1 MSQILTAFNNH
12 FTEFVDDVKRVFP
25 EDVEIATAANV
36 LSQLRKANPKIILL
50 SFKTWVLLPYKK
62 EIEAG
67 ELDFFIN
74 KDYSKDVGGDSASI
88 ILEKIDTL
96 RKPISEMSDKDQKK
110 VIKYIQNLSKLAD
123 MYTN

>member
-25 EDVEIATAANV
+25 EDVEIATAAKV

>member
-25 EDVEIATAANV
+25 EDVEIATAASV

-50 SFKTWVLLPYKK
+50 SFKTWVCSPYKK
-62 EIEAG
+62 EIKAG

-88 ILEKIDTL
+88 ILQKIDTL
-96 RKPISEMSDKDQKK
+96 RKPIAEMNDKDQKK

-123 MYTN
+123 MYNN